1 MSHKDTPEMTVRK
14 KAIVRYCNHFLVKE
28 RPDKLGDYLP
38 LNIKF
43 FSYQFQDGVVLCH
56 LTEVLSGR
64 IMSRWNSQEKVESA
78 YAANFSLIGKHM
90 AEKNLIMEQDVN
102 KLAKGDESEIINL
115 IMSMC
120 IQYQLGFPGKNY
132 EQMKV
137 EFLKWFKTKGFNET
151 TNFVDDFMDGITV
164 IKLLNLTKP
173 NLIKEKGLKKSA
185 KKENLTQAY
194 KVAEKEFS
202 VPLIVEIDDFLKR
215 KDEISWILY
224 LSFFKTL
231 SDIHDKAP
239 ELLKDLVQ
247 PKDNKRASVMM
258 LSPRVL
264 QDKEEKE
271 DILETIKKSKSQALK
286 DKDTIELKEKE
297 EKEKIAKE
305 KAEKEKAEKER
316 AEKEAL
322 EKEAEKAKAERSEKA
337 EKADKHKAEK
347 EKAELEEIKYQ
358 ASLKKLNSKRATTT
372 AIDLEAMRNSPKA
385 SDDFRG
391 KSGGS
396 STGRTVKVSQPV
408 TLEDLIEL
416 QSQGLIDPANIQSIW
431 AYFSSE
437 NRKDYFSNPANRRQA
452 GISRPQSTR
461 IEHVPLA
468 KSPSDFAK
476 RVGPSTPSGSV
487 SNRSGQHDFMV
498 VVPSPEDI
506 AKILPGVQTHI
517 MIQMVVDPMRK
528 VNFSELNARGTSKPG
543 GPFDIQIKLIN
554 AGVLGAYFVPP
565 DYGNYAIAIT
575 QKGQHVF
582 GSPIAFAISN
592 KGRGVLPITTIQ
604 NMPTVSLTYSQ
615 IILTTSSI
623 IFDDGQFDPNI
634 SSHDIAIRITGPIP
648 TQASVVSFF
657 PEEGSIQFTFTP
669 IMPGDY
675 LIYMSVDGSPLFMES
690 PKITVVSK

>member
-28 RPDKLGDYLP
+28 RPDKLIDYLP

-43 FSYQFQDGVVLCH
+43 FSLQFQDGVVLCH

-64 IMSRWNSQEKVESA
+64 IMSRWNSHEKLESA
-78 YAANFSLIGKHM
+78 YASNFALIAKHM

-137 EFLKWFKTKGFNET
+137 EFLKWFKTKGFNEM
-151 TNFVDDFMDGITV
+151 TNFVEDFMDGITL

-185 KKENLTQAY
+185 KKENLTQAF

-202 VPLIVEIDDFLKR
+202 VPLIVEVEDFLKR

-224 LSFFKTL
+224 LSFFITL
-231 SDIHDKAP
+231 SEIHDKAP

-264 QDKEEKE
+264 QEKEEKE
-271 DILETIKKSKSQALK
+271 DILETIKKSKSQALVA
-286 DKDTIELKEKE
+286 KEKE
-297 EKEKIAKE
+297 TIEMKE
-305 KAEKEKAEKER
+305 KAEKEKLAKEKER
-316 AEKEAL
+316 SQKEAL
-322 EKEAEKAKAERSEKA
+322 EKEQAEKDREEKERSEKA
-337 EKADKHKAEK
+337 QKEEKYKIEK

-372 AIDLEAMRNSPKA
+372 AVDLEAMRSSPLKS

-391 KSGGS
+391 KGGS
-396 STGRTVKVSQPV
+396 VTARTGKVSPNV

-416 QSQGLIDPANIQSIW
+416 QSHGLIDPANIQTIW
-431 AYFSSE
+431 AYLLSE
-437 NRKDYFSNPANRRQA
+437 DRKDYFSNPNRRMP
-452 GISRPQSTR
+452 GIRPQSTR
-461 IEHVPLA
+461 IEHVPLS
-468 KSPSDFAK
+468 KTPSDFAK
-476 RVGPSTPSGSV
+476 RAQSSAGSL
-487 SNRSGQHDFMV
+487 SSRSAQHDFMV

-506 AKILPGVQTHI
+506 AKILPGVQTHVL
-517 MIQMVVDPMRK
+517 IQMVVDPTRK
-528 VNFSELNARGTSKPG
+528 VNFSELSARGTSKPG

-554 AGVLGAYFVPP
+554 AGLLGAYFVPP
-565 DYGNYAIAIT
+565 DYGNYAVAIT

-582 GSPIAFAISN
+582 GSPIAFSISN

-623 IFDDGQFDPNI
+623 IFDDGQFDANI

-669 IMPGDY
+669 IMPGEY
-675 LIYMSVDGSPLFMES
+675 SIYMAVDGSPLFMES